1 MKRLRIAL
9 ALVALAA
16 PAAAQDTKPATFT
29 QAQADQGAD
38 IYRDHC
44 ALCHGAGLANAE
56 FAPALNGARFKRKW
70 GGQRAAG
77 LFVYITAAMPP
88 GQTGVLSHDDYASVM
103 AYLIAANGGAA
114 GPTPLPADLHSLSAL
129 VLPGG

>member
-1 MKRLRIAL
+1 MRRLRIAL

-16 PAAAQDTKPATFT
+16 PAAAEDGKPATFT

-56 FAPALNGARFKRKW
+56 FAPTLNGARFKRKW
-70 GGQRAAG
+70 GGQRASG
-77 LFVYITAAMPP
+77 LFVYISSTMPP
-88 GQTGVLSHDDYASVM
+88 GQTSVLSHDDYAAVM
-103 AYLIAANGGAA
+103 AYLIGANGGVA
-114 GPTPLPADLHSLSAL
+114 GPAPLPSDLRGLSTL